1 MIVNYNF
8 VKSFLLFNS
17 VYVHEAY
24 NLMLKAFGVHF
35 LCVEKSN
42 K

>member
-17 VYVHEAY
+17 VYVHEGEF
-24 NLMLKAFGVHF
+24 LMLWWFCKHF
-35 LCVEKSN
+35 FVCRKIE
-42 K
+42 